1 MKTIVYVISQ
11 VSHSKLF
18 EWTAY
23 SLNPEKYRLV
33 FILMH
38 SKETGFEVNLKKSGF
53 EVHRL
58 NYQSKKDIPSCVLQM
73 RKLFATLKPEIVHTH
88 LFEAG
93 IAGMTAARICRIP
106 VRIHTRHDAMIHH
119 DFHPSAV
126 KYDKL
131 INRLATHVIAISANV
146 KEILENLEN
155 VPAKKITV
163 IPHGFEL
170 QQYATCDESRVE
182 VIKQKYNLSDAN
194 HPIVGCVS
202 RFIKWKG
209 IQFTITA
216 FKNLLHKYPN
226 AVLVLANAQGPY
238 ENELMEQLQQ
248 LPDTAYRRIIF
259 EPDVTALY
267 HTMDIFIHVPVDSRS
282 EAYGQVYIEALA
294 AGVPSVFTNSGIV
307 SECMIDHKHALLVPY
322 CDSNAIEKASEQLLN
337 DIQLRDTL
345 KSEGKEMVFRN
356 FTIDKMIAKLEKL
369 YDA

>member
-18 EWTAY
+18 EWTAH
-23 SLNPEKYRLV
+23 SLNPDKYKLV

-38 SKETGFEVNLKKSGF
+38 SEETGFELNLKKSGF
-53 EVHRL
+53 EVFSL

-73 RKLFATLKPEIVHTH
+73 RKLFTTLKPEIVHTH

-131 INRLATHVIAISANV
+131 INRLATHIIAISANV

-155 VPAKKITV
+155 VPSKKITV

-170 QQYATCDESRVE
+170 QQYANCDNSRVE
-182 VIKQKYNLSDAN
+182 ALKKKYNLSDTN
-194 HPIVGCVS
+194 YPIVGCVS

-209 IQFTITA
+209 IQYTITA
-216 FKNLLHKYPN
+216 FQNLIQKYPN

-238 ENELMEQLQQ
+238 EKELMEQLQK
-248 LPDTAYRRIIF
+248 LPESAYRRIIF

-267 HTMDIFIHVPVDSRS
+267 HTMDIFIHVPIDSRS

-294 AGVPSVFTNSGIV
+294 AGVPSIFTTSGIV
-307 SECMIDHKHALLVPY
+307 SECMNDRKHALLVPF
-322 CDSNAIEKASEQLLN
+322 CDAKAIETATEHLLN
-337 DIQLRDTL
+337 DIQLRNSII
-345 KSEGKEMVFRN
+345 SEGEAMVFRN

>member
-1 MKTIVYVISQ
+1 
-11 VSHSKLF
+11 
-18 EWTAY
+18 
-23 SLNPEKYRLV
+23 
-33 FILMH
+33 MH
-38 SKETGFEVNLKKSGF
+38 NEETGFELNLKISEF
-53 EVHRL
+53 EVYRL
-58 NYQSKKDIPSCVLQM
+58 NYQSKKDIPSCIIQM
-73 RKLFATLKPEIVHTH
+73 RKLFATLKPHIVHTH

-106 VRIHTRHDAMIHH
+106 IRIHTRHDAMIHH

-155 VPAKKITV
+155 VPSKKITV

-170 QQYATCDESRVE
+170 QQYANCDNSRIE
-182 VIKQKYNLSDAN
+182 VVKKKYSLTEDN
-194 HPIVGCVS
+194 HPIIGCVS

-216 FKNLLHKYPN
+216 FQKLLQKYPN
-226 AVLVLANAQGPY
+226 AVLMLANAQGPY
-238 ENELMEQLQQ
+238 EKELMQQLQN
-248 LPDTAYRRIIF
+248 LPESAYRRIIF

-267 HTMDIFIHVPVDSRS
+267 HIMNIFIHVPVDSRS

-294 AGVPSVFTNSGIV
+294 AGVPSVFTISGIV
-307 SECMIDHKHALLVPY
+307 NECMIDHKHALFVPY
-322 CDSNAIEKASEQLLN
+322 CNADAIETATEQLLN
-337 DIQLRDTL
+337 DIQLRDSL
-345 KSEGKEMVFRN
+345 ISEGRQMVFGN